1 MLNSLSHPS
10 SLTFCGHIYII
21 YLHILLERVISLC
34 YYMQEEAD
42 IYTGHILLYGAL
54 IRSGLLFKGTA
65 EEQTEVFNRAIE
77 AGSKRSYLVLP
88 SHTLLIILL
97 NKVTMH

>member
-1 MLNSLSHPS
+1 MRAKFPVAPILIDFFLD
-10 SLTFCGHIYII
+10 TF
-21 YLHILLERVISLC
+21 ILFTYTFYWKELLC

-65 EEQTEVFNRAIE
+65 EEQMEVFNSAIE

-88 SHTLLIILL
+88 SHTFLIILL
-97 NKVTMH
+97 NKVTML

>member
-1 MLNSLSHPS
+1 MRAKFPVAPILIDFLWTH
-10 SLTFCGHIYII
+10 II
-21 YLHILLERVISLC
+21 YLHILLERVISC
-34 YYMQEEAD
+34 YCMQEEAD

-77 AGSKRSYLVLP
+77 AGSKRSYLTLP
-88 SHTLLIILL
+88 SHTFLIILL
-97 NKVTMH
+97 NKVTML